1 MVLRAEG
8 NGEPGRGAGGR
19 EGGRWLR
26 VCPVS
31 LPPALLRA
39 PGSGRTGDGASRA
52 LRRGALPGAR
62 CGGGMYRDCCRG
74 PSEPRA
80 RDRRTNPAGGPCGP
94 WAGSSGPPAA
104 AGAVGT
110 PSFLCWWG
118 GAGINHAGIPQCG
131 GSLCDFYARLKPGE
145 VSVPASVPRHCSA
158 CGQAHW
164 GSTGQ
169 LLCRASEGLMP
180 PSFPRKA
187 PASGVSLPL
196 AAADM
201 AGLLVTSAQPP
212 PGRDLPGLW
221 NSPAAVPAALQR
233 LVLHHAYPGA
243 TGTPAGTPTHSQ
255 VGRKRQS

>member
-1 MVLRAEG
+1 MSAPGTAALLQSPWQLGHGQRGRGKDPGRMVLRAEG

-80 RDRRTNPAGGPCGP
+80 RDRRTNPAGGPCCP

-145 VSVPASVPRHCSA
+145 VSVPASRPPA
-158 CGQAHW
+158 
-164 GSTGQ
+164 
-169 LLCRASEGLMP
+169 LLCLRPGSLGLYRAVAVQSQRRVNAAFLPQKSSCVWGF
-180 PSFPRKA
+180 SS
-187 PASGVSLPL
+187 SGCC
-196 AAADM
+196 
-201 AGLLVTSAQPP
+201 
-212 PGRDLPGLW
+212 
-221 NSPAAVPAALQR
+221 
-233 LVLHHAYPGA
+233 
-243 TGTPAGTPTHSQ
+243 
-255 VGRKRQS
+255 